1 MHAASVSSASR
12 DRRSGR
18 EPGDS
23 VAGVRRFAAML
34 VLVGAVVVF
43 DAGPA
48 TAHICTYA
56 LQIPV
61 GQPHTIQVAVT
72 VEGFTVPDVEMTLP
86 PGLQLNQVDALPG
99 WTVSHSGSTVR
110 FRGGPIAPYTCQYFS
125 MTVTAPTA
133 GQYGINVVQRDESG
147 KVVARSI
154 VDPSQ
159 PLDPYQQQVVYAGV
173 TPPKAPGQAGGTS
186 TTTIV
191 GIVLVAVAAL
201 FIGGL
206 LFRSWRARRYE
217 AELEARVEAFK
228 RRAHEPH

>member
-1 MHAASVSSASR
+1 
-12 DRRSGR
+12 
-18 EPGDS
+18 
-23 VAGVRRFAAML
+23 ML
-34 VLVGAVVVF
+34 LLVGAVVAF

-48 TAHICTYA
+48 AAHICTYA

-61 GQPHTIQVAVT
+61 GQPHSIQAAVT
-72 VEGFTVPDVEMTLP
+72 VEGSTVPDVEMILP
-86 PGLQLNQVDALPG
+86 PGLQLNHVDSVPG
-99 WTVSHSGSTVR
+99 WSVSHSGSTVR

-147 KVVARSI
+147 KIVARSI
-154 VDPSQ
+154 IDPNQ

-173 TPPKAPGQAGGTS
+173 TPPKAPGQGGGGTS
-186 TTTIV
+186 ATTIV

-201 FIGGL
+201 FVGGL

-217 AELEARVEAFK
+217 AELDARIEEFK
-228 RRAHEPH
+228 RRTHDPH